1 MKPLGYTC
9 KYTPLELL
17 EALGG
22 HPVLLNQ
29 ESCGFPYA
37 ERVTHNQFCCHAK
50 AVLEECRRTGLRELV
65 LVNCCDCIRRVYDV
79 LEAAGELD
87 FLYLLD
93 LPHHADGCSRALL
106 KDGLERLAA
115 AYAAYRGTR
124 FDPAAF
130 RAAFS
135 PAPALPEGDFLAVTG
150 ARAGAGLL

>member
-115 AYAAYRGTR
+115 AYAAYRLSLIHISEPTR
-124 FDPAAF
+124 H
-130 RAAFS
+130 
-135 PAPALPEGDFLAVTG
+135 
-150 ARAGAGLL
+150 

>member
-106 KDGLERLAA
+106 KDCLLYTSDAA
-115 AYAAYRGTR
+115 
-124 FDPAAF
+124 D
-130 RAAFS
+130 
-135 PAPALPEGDFLAVTG
+135 E
-150 ARAGAGLL
+150 